1 MKKIICILTIC
12 VLLFCGCEQG
22 VVPSQ
27 TEPPATEYPIYRPT
41 LPADPGNDLAEY
53 DPAREFFVTLGDFY
67 IDLYLDTSFRPY
79 INFEIISKKPM
90 DLSDAKVC
98 LPIESSY
105 TVHIDKEAHVCRQ
118 TAYTAGDNAP
128 NDGDIYTIELFKAY
142 CGKDWSITESVDELN
157 AMHYSYQRLTVDDL
171 PEFYVY
177 DFRVQFNSV
186 SKQDESFS
194 YLDITIGGETFR
206 QEVGLVRLYP
216 TTPTRYT
223 LEWSIESLASFA
235 TQGGNGFRAA
245 VFPYNDG
252 LFRVDKIF
260 TFIAPFDMTIDS
272 LDLLCQSETLVRAEV
287 EYGGM
292 SFQWDGTEPFAVSKN
307 DKVTIS
313 VIIGSEHLAKLCY
326 QSKIAFALNYTYP
339 NGTATKLTDCTL
351 MTASTMSHNEV
362 YAIVFDGLDLESYYK
377 LIYYPVR
384 DAWRKDFQ

>member
-1 MKKIICILTIC
+1 
-12 VLLFCGCEQG
+12 
-22 VVPSQ
+22 
-27 TEPPATEYPIYRPT
+27 
-41 LPADPGNDLAEY
+41 
-53 DPAREFFVTLGDFY
+53 
-67 IDLYLDTSFRPY
+67 
-79 INFEIISKKPM
+79 M
-90 DLSDAKVC
+90 DLSDATVY

-105 TVHIDKEAHVCRQ
+105 TVHIEKEAHVCRQ
-118 TAYTAGDNAP
+118 TAYTAGDNAS
-128 NDGDIYTIELFKAY
+128 NDGDIYTIELFKSY
-142 CGKDWSITESVDELN
+142 CGKDWSVAESVDEFN

-313 VIIGSEHLAKLCY
+313 VIIASEHLAKLCY

-339 NGTATKLTDCTL
+339 NGTATKLADCTL

-362 YAIVFDGLDLESYYK
+362 YAIVFDGLDLEPYYR